1 MLRPVG
7 FGVEYLQERIDREI
21 MLAKPMGVIVE
32 SADETGLVLR
42 APLAPNSNHKGTAFG
57 GSLYSLAVL
66 TGWAWITRFLATRKL
81 DADAVIQES
90 SMRFLAPVRG
100 EMRACIEIP
109 SEADANKFQK
119 MLLRAHRGRI
129 RLQVNMHQGLKLAT
143 VFDGLF
149 AAAMRRST
157 HTGSSEEQ

>member
-1 MLRPVG
+1 MLQPVK
-7 FGVEYLQERIDREI
+7 FGADYLQNRIDREI

-32 SADETGLVLR
+32 SAYETALVLR

-57 GSLYSLAVL
+57 GSLYSLSVL
-66 TGWAWITRFLATRKL
+66 TGWAWITRFLVTRQF

-90 SMRFLAPVRG
+90 TMRFLAPVHG

-109 SEADANKFQK
+109 AEADIDKFQR
-119 MLLRAHRGRI
+119 MLLRADRGRI
-129 RLQVNMHQGLKLAT
+129 RLQVNLYHGLKLGT

-149 AAAMRRST
+149 AAAMRR
-157 HTGSSEEQ
+157 

>member
-1 MLRPVG
+1 MLQPVAYG
-7 FGVEYLQERIDREI
+7 ADYLQDRIDREI

-32 SADETGLVLR
+32 AADETAMILR
-42 APLAPNSNHKGTAFG
+42 APLAPNSNHQGTAFG

-66 TGWAWITRFLATRKL
+66 TGWAWITRFLVTREL
-81 DADAVIQES
+81 DADAVIQSS
-90 SMRFLAPVRG
+90 SMRFLAPVYG

-109 SEADANKFQK
+109 AEAEIDKFQK
-119 MLLRAHRGRI
+119 MLARAARGRI

-149 AAAMRRST
+149 AAAMRRN
-157 HTGSSEEQ
+157 EPV